1 MAAPENYPNL
11 TNAGNGRK
19 PGSRNKYTLYQE
31 EQTAKQIVEQNYLGR
46 WMDKLD
52 YKIMNDKI
60 RPEAIAP
67 AIEKIAKY
75 AIRTATDQVIIDS
88 VLPDSEQDIDQQIA
102 AAEQNIDLLKA
113 LIKR

>member
-52 YKIMNDKI
+52 HKIMNDKI

-88 VLPDSEQDIDQQIA
+88 VLPDTEQDIDQDIVAVSQDL
-102 AAEQNIDLLKA
+102 DLLRS
-113 LIKR
+113 LVNR